1 MLPGGENQQDE
12 KLPEITMIDTSLSFS
27 DTINF
32 FMKYEMLDAMR
43 RGKIMATEKQ
53 QSCFCEYSKFCFEF

>member
-27 DTINF
+27 ETINF
-32 FMKYEMLDAMR
+32 FMKYEMPDAMR

-53 QSCFCEYSKFCFEF
+53 QSCFFEYLKLCFEF